1 MSYFEL
7 KGKNVFY
14 VIGAFGSGKSRLVN
28 GLAKQWN
35 IFTVHEDSAMRHLL
49 ASKKPNIQIYSYIST
64 LFYNMVKHFQWPHF
78 IMPPILVVDGHPRMS
93 YVYQKTFEHL
103 DKSPPLN
110 SEKAYEFYWEVKEY
124 MKETLM
130 KDANEFVIYL
140 NIPFEKNWEFVQ
152 KRWKE
157 ERYEDFKEELDKLYL
172 GTVRSYIGELVENL
186 GLPIIEITDPDYDFK
201 ELHDKII
208 AKAS

>member
-1 MSYFEL
+1 
-7 KGKNVFY
+7 
-14 VIGAFGSGKSRLVN
+14 
-28 GLAKQWN
+28 
-35 IFTVHEDSAMRHLL
+35 
-49 ASKKPNIQIYSYIST
+49 
-64 LFYNMVKHFQWPHF
+64 
-78 IMPPILVVDGHPRMS
+78 
-93 YVYQKTFEHL
+93 
-103 DKSPPLN
+103 
-110 SEKAYEFYWEVKEY
+110 
-124 MKETLM
+124 M